1 MQARPRTL
9 KFAQHLRRNLSLPE
23 GLLWDPLK
31 GRQAGGLKFR
41 RQHPIGSYVLDFF
54 CAERRLA
61 VEIDGQQHT
70 YAVQIEHDRVRDA
83 WLKERGIQVLRV
95 PADHVLENAA
105 AVAELIALE
114 AALPRSEPRTTWWIK

>member
-1 MQARPRTL
+1 MKARPRTL

-23 GLLWDPLK
+23 GLLWELLK
-31 GRQAGGLKFR
+31 GRKTGGLKFR
-41 RQHPIGSYVLDFF
+41 RQHPVGSYILDFF
-54 CAERRLA
+54 CAELRLA

-70 YAVQIEHDRVRDA
+70 YAAQIEHDRARDA
-83 WLKERGIQVLRV
+83 WLAERGIRVLRF

-114 AALPRSEPRTTWWIK
+114 AGPPRSEPRVTWWIR